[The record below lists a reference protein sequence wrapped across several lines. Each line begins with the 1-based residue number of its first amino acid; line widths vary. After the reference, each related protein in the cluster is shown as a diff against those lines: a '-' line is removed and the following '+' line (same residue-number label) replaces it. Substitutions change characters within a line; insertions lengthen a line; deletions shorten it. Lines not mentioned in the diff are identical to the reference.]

1 MVTVE
6 VVGACVL
13 IFAVEDRETSEET
26 VLEDGVTVKVLAE
39 DNEDELL
46 LLLSDCELLEMALSD
61 VAALLVALKVLTA
74 DDTADVSLALQL
86 IETVAGRLAELDT
99 TVAVVIGAGGTV
111 VVTGSVDV
119 EGLVL

>member
-39 DNEDELL
+39 DNED
-46 LLLSDCELLEMALSD
+46 ELLEMALSD